1 MNFKSSKNKI
11 SISDL
16 LLNSLVYISSLITFF
31 VLIYIIFY
39 IFSNGLKKIN
49 WNFISR
55 KYSEGNTE
63 NGILPMIVNTIY
75 TVVITILVS
84 FPFGFGTA
92 LYTTQYSKNKLFN
105 KIVSFSSDVLSGI
118 PSIIFGII
126 GYSIFCVNFG
136 FGTSILSGCLTMAL
150 CILPT
155 IIRTSEEALRKVPN
169 DYKEAALS
177 LGAKDLRILFTVTVR
192 TSIPEVLS
200 AFSLYI
206 GKILGESAIFIYTIG
221 MGYMMPKNIF
231 SHIFSSGR
239 TLTLHLYQI
248 AKQANTSDSL
258 EVTFAVSS
266 ILIFIIFLI
275 NILINKL
282 SNRIR
287 NK

>member
-1 MNFKSSKNKI
+1 MNFKSSKNRI

-16 LLNSLVYISSLITFF
+16 LLNLLVYISSLVTFF

-39 IFSNGLKKIN
+39 IFSNGFKKIN
-49 WNFISR
+49 WNFISQ
-55 KYSEGNTE
+55 KYSEGKAD
-63 NGILPMIVNTIY
+63 NGILPMIINTIY
-75 TVVITILVS
+75 TVIITILIS

-92 LYTTQYSKNKLFN
+92 LYTTQYSKDRLFR
-105 KIVSFSSDVLSGI
+105 KIISFSSDVLSGI

-126 GYSIFCVNFG
+126 GYSIFCVSFG
-136 FGTSILSGCLTMAL
+136 FGTSILSGCLTMSL

-177 LGAKDLRILFTVTVR
+177 LGAKNLRILFTVTIR
-192 TSIPEVLS
+192 TAMPEVLS
-200 AFSLYI
+200 ALSLYI

-258 EVTFAVSS
+258 EMTFAVSS
-266 ILIFIIFLI
+266 ILIFIIFSI
-275 NILINKL
+275 NILMNKL
-282 SNRIR
+282 SNRIK

>member
-1 MNFKSSKNKI
+1 MNFKFSKHKR
-11 SISDL
+11 SISDF
-16 LLNSLVYISSLITFF
+16 LLNSLVYVISLATFF

-39 IFSNGLKKIN
+39 IFSNGLKKIS
-49 WNFISR
+49 WNFISQ
-55 KYSEGNTE
+55 KYSEGKSE
-63 NGILPMIVNTIY
+63 NGILPMIINTIY
-75 TVVITILVS
+75 TVVITILIS

-92 LYTTQYSKNKLFN
+92 LYTTQYSRNGIFRKV
-105 KIVSFSSDVLSGI
+105 ISFSSDVLSGI

-136 FGTSILSGCLTMAL
+136 LGTSILSGCLTMAL

-155 IIRTSEEALRKVPN
+155 IVRTSEEALRKVPN

-177 LGAKDLRILFTVTVR
+177 LGAKRLRILFTVIIR
-192 TSIPEVLS
+192 TSIPELLS
-200 AFSLYI
+200 SLALYI

-221 MGYMMPKNIF
+221 MGYMMPKNIL

-258 EVTFAVSS
+258 EITFAVSS
-266 ILIFIIFLI
+266 ILILFIFLV
-275 NILINKL
+275 NVCLNVLYK
-282 SNRIR
+282 RI
-287 NK
+287 KHK